1 MKSEQNVRIDITVDH
16 QYGSVTNGNE
26 KQKNNNKNKAN
37 KKAELTNFRRTSSP
51 TPFKNY
57 DSAVK

>member
-26 KQKNNNKNKAN
+26 KQKKQKQKQSKKKSRTNKF
-37 KKAELTNFRRTSSP
+37 L
-51 TPFKNY
+51 
-57 DSAVK
+57 